1 MNLKKSLR
9 RMRNTSRK
17 WLKKDTWR
25 GRMTSAE
32 TGVEFTTK
40 WGTMLK
46 KSKTRYEVNKGQRK
60 VKS

>member
-1 MNLKKSLR
+1 
-9 RMRNTSRK
+9 
-17 WLKKDTWR
+17 
-25 GRMTSAE
+25 MTSAE